1 MAEPYAIKMPQL
13 SDTMTEGVIV
23 SWEKNIGDKIE
34 RGDIVATVE
43 TDKAVMDVE
52 VFRAGYLSGPM
63 LPADSTVPVG
73 DAIAYLVESADQVQR
88 GDAAPAKKESASAQ
102 QPAPRQPDRE
112 EIQREA
118 GPVHETTEL
127 HDAHATESHNE
138 HAVTAAEPEAPAGAT
153 YTIKMPQL
161 SDTMTE
167 GLVVSWE
174 KNLGDKIARGD
185 IVATVETDKAVM
197 DVEVFRDGY
206 LSGPQ
211 AAVDSTVHVGGVLAY
226 LVETLDQ
233 VQKGNIAAGAAP
245 SKKEAAPAAT
255 AKSTVA
261 PTKRETAP
269 AAPQLSGTAKPAPRP
284 DNKQASPYARK
295 LAGELHVNLNNV
307 RGSGPNGEI
316 VAEDV
321 LKAQPVHRAA
331 GTVAPMPAHA
341 MPEVQ
346 VPGDGRPMTSMEKA
360 VSHSMTASLT
370 MPTFRV
376 SVNAQP
382 GALIKAAKN
391 KGVSVTVAIAKACA
405 EAIQKHPRMNA
416 CYQPVD
422 KIVERSNI
430 DVGMAVAAD
439 GGGLVVPVLRHTEQK
454 SVEELNEAWGDLVE
468 RARKRRL
475 APDEYANPTFMV
487 SNMGMLGVTY
497 FDAIPTPGTA
507 AILAISSAGKDGMPL
522 TITADHRVVN
532 GADVAVFLNTLKQKI
547 EQPEEWIGP
556 LGSAIPEGDWNYD
569 VVVIGGG
576 PGGEDCARDLAEH
589 GLKVAMINDA
599 PLPGGECL
607 WRGCIPS
614 KAWRAAADRIRDRVH
629 DAHLGVEN
637 TTDARLNWAKLEETR
652 RKVLETRG
660 EMALKTDA
668 GVKIK
673 VIQGFASFETDHR
686 VFVDTS
692 NNQTER
698 HARAAPGDRSK
709 GEHITFGCAVI
720 ATGAP
725 PFVPPIPG
733 AREGVQSGGVLTS
746 DTVWWLK
753 EVPKTLA
760 VIGGGAIGVEMA
772 QIFQDFGSE
781 VVLVEAQP
789 RILAE
794 VEPEVAKNLTQIL
807 NDDPRL
813 IIHTGAKVSEI
824 NGEPGKMQ
832 LVFEDGEGKKTTV
845 ACDYVIMATGKRPV
859 LEPLELNNAG
869 IAVDKGVIKAD
880 ARCRTSVPHIFAV
893 GDVIGG
899 YMLAHT
905 AGQQGRVAAA
915 NILGEDMKY
924 DQDKDCGVIFT
935 RPEAAF
941 VGLSVDQAK
950 AKGIDAA
957 EVKVPMA
964 IDAKAMIT
972 AETQGLIKIVADKQS
987 HRIVGV
993 HFLADHADTL
1003 IGEAVM
1009 MVSANM
1015 TLEQV
1020 AQAIHPHP
1028 TQTELFGEMAR
1039 RLLSRLRRSEKAKA
1053 K

>member
-1 MAEPYAIKMPQL
+1 MSEPYVIKMPQL
-13 SDTMTEGVIV
+13 SDTMTEGVLV
-23 SWEKNIGDKIE
+23 SWEKKIGDKIS

-52 VFRAGYLSGPM
+52 VFRDGYLSGPR
-63 LPADSTVPVG
+63 AQVDSTVPVG
-73 DAIAYLVESADQVQR
+73 HAIAYLVESADQVQ
-88 GDAAPAKKESASAQ
+88 GDEAAAPAHAQ
-102 QPAPRQPDRE
+102 ELRE
-112 EIQREA
+112 GGLQHF
-118 GPVHETTEL
+118 GPVAEHL
-127 HDAHATESHNE
+127 HHPGEGPAIIA
-138 HAVTAAEPEAPAGAT
+138 AAEPGAPAGAT

-174 KNLGDKIARGD
+174 KNIGDKVARGD
-185 IVATVETDKAVM
+185 IAATVETDKAVM
-197 DVEVFRDGY
+197 DVEVFREGY
-206 LSGPQ
+206 LSGPR
-211 AAVDSTVHVGGVLAY
+211 ADIDSVVQVGGVMAY
-226 LVETLDQ
+226 LVETADQ
-233 VQKGNIAAGAAP
+233 VVDKTVASSKGQVARKETPDVSGGAQLGAQVSPRTPSPARVAGA
-245 SKKEAAPAAT
+245 
-255 AKSTVA
+255 
-261 PTKRETAP
+261 
-269 AAPQLSGTAKPAPRP
+269 KPMPRP
-284 DNKQASPYARK
+284 DNKQATPYARK

-307 RGSGPNGEI
+307 RGTGPRGVI
-316 VAEDV
+316 TGDDV
-321 LKAQPVHRAA
+321 MKAQPIERPVEMVAA
-331 GTVAPMPAHA
+331 MPAHM
-341 MPEVQ
+341 MPEIQ
-346 VPGDGRPMTSMEKA
+346 VPGVGRPMSSMEKA

-376 SVNAQP
+376 SVNAKP
-382 GALIKAAKN
+382 EALIKAAKN

-405 EAIQKHPRMNA
+405 EAIKKNPRINW

-422 KIVERSNI
+422 KIVERGNI
-430 DVGMAVAAD
+430 DIGMAVAAD
-439 GGGLVVPVLRHTEQK
+439 GGGLVVPVLRHCESK
-454 SVEELNEAWGDLVE
+454 SLEELNEAWGGLVE

-475 APDEYANPTFMV
+475 APEEYSNPTFMV

-507 AILAISSAGKDGMPL
+507 AILAISTAGKDGMPL
-522 TITADHRVVN
+522 TVTADHRVAN
-532 GADVAVFLNTLKQKI
+532 GAEVAVFLTTLKNVI
-547 EQPEEWIGP
+547 EQPEDWMGP
-556 LGSAIPEGDWNYD
+556 LGSAIPEGDWDYD
-569 VVVIGGG
+569 VVIIGGG

-589 GLKVAMINDA
+589 GIKVAMINDA
-599 PLPGGECL
+599 PFPGGECL

-614 KAWRAAADRIRDRVH
+614 KAWRAAADRIRDRHH
-629 DAHLGVEN
+629 DEHLGVLG
-637 TTDARLNWAKLEETR
+637 TTAAKLSWDKLEATR

-660 EMALKTDA
+660 EMALKTDT

-673 VIQGFASFETDHR
+673 VIQGYAHFETDHR

-692 NNQTER
+692 ANGKDP
-698 HARAAPGDRSK
+698 HARAKTGDRSK
-709 GEHITFGCAVI
+709 GEHISFGCAVI

-733 AREGVQSGGVLTS
+733 AREGLESGGVLTS
-746 DTVWWLK
+746 DTVWGLK
-753 EVPKTLA
+753 QAPKVMA
-760 VIGGGAIGVEMA
+760 VVGGGAIGVEMA

-794 VEPEVAKNLTQIL
+794 VEQEIAKNLVQIL

-813 IIHTGAKVSEI
+813 TIHTGAKVSEI
-824 NGEPGKMQ
+824 KGKPGKMQ
-832 LVFEDGEGKKTTV
+832 LIFEDGAGKKTTV
-845 ACDYVIMATGKRPV
+845 ACDYVLMATGKRPV
-859 LEPLELNNAG
+859 LEPLELKNAG
-869 IAVDKGVIKAD
+869 VEIDKGVVKAD
-880 ARCRTSVPHIFAV
+880 ARCRSSAPHIFAV

-924 DQDKDCGVIFT
+924 DQDRDCGVIFT

-941 VGLSVDQAK
+941 VGVSVDQAK
-950 AKGIDAA
+950 AKGIDAV

-972 AETQGLIKIVADKQS
+972 NETLGLIKIVADKKTR
-987 HRIVGV
+987 RIIGV

-1009 MVSANM
+1009 MVSAGM
-1015 TLEQV
+1015 SLEQV

-1053 K
+1053 Q

>member
-1 MAEPYAIKMPQL
+1 MSEPYVIKMPQL
-13 SDTMTEGVIV
+13 SDTMTEGVVV
-23 SWEKNIGDKIE
+23 SWEKNIGDKI
-34 RGDIVATVE
+34 
-43 TDKAVMDVE
+43 
-52 VFRAGYLSGPM
+52 S
-63 LPADSTVPVG
+63 
-73 DAIAYLVESADQVQR
+73 
-88 GDAAPAKKESASAQ
+88 
-102 QPAPRQPDRE
+102 
-112 EIQREA
+112 
-118 GPVHETTEL
+118 
-127 HDAHATESHNE
+127 
-138 HAVTAAEPEAPAGAT
+138 
-153 YTIKMPQL
+153 
-161 SDTMTE
+161 
-167 GLVVSWE
+167 
-174 KNLGDKIARGD
+174 RGD

-206 LSGPQ
+206 LSGPITPADATVPVGEAIAYLVESAELVQ
-211 AAVDSTVHVGGVLAY
+211 SGEGAAAPVKAAAAAAPPAQPVAAAATPAEEPAAAPHNDAPAAGGVEEAAAPAGATYTVKMPQLSDTMTEGLVVSWEKNVGDKIARGDIVATVETDKAVMDVEVFREGYLSGPRTEVDSVVPVGGVLAY
-226 LVETLDQ
+226 LVESAEQ
-233 VQKGNIAAGAAP
+233 VQQGSIAAGAAP
-245 SKKEAAPAAT
+245 AQSQGAAAAAPTAAPVKREAA
-255 AKSTVA
+255 
-261 PTKRETAP
+261 
-269 AAPQLSGTAKPAPRP
+269 AAPKLSGTAKPVARP
-284 DNKQASPYARK
+284 DNKQATPYARK

-307 RGSGPNGEI
+307 RGTGPNAVITGD
-316 VAEDV
+316 DV
-321 LKAQPVHRAA
+321 LHAQPVHRAA
-331 GTVAPMPAHA
+331 EMVAPVPAHI

-346 VPGDGRPMTSMEKA
+346 VPGDGRPMSSMEKA

-382 GALIKAAKN
+382 GALIKAAKK

-405 EAIQKHPRMNA
+405 EAIKKNPRINW

-422 KIVERSNI
+422 KLVERDTI
-430 DVGMAVAAD
+430 DIGMAVAAD
-439 GGGLVVPVLRHTEQK
+439 GGGLVVPVLRHCESK
-454 SVEELNEAWGDLVE
+454 SLEELNEAWGGLVE

-475 APDEYANPTFMV
+475 APEEYANPTFMV
-487 SNMGMLGVTY
+487 SNMGMMGVTY

-507 AILAISSAGKDGMPL
+507 AILAISTAGKDGMPL
-522 TITADHRVVN
+522 TVTADHRVAN
-532 GADVAVFLNTLKQKI
+532 GAEVAVFLTTLKTVI
-547 EQPEEWIGP
+547 EQPEEWMGP
-556 LGSAIPEGDWNYD
+556 MGPAIPDGDWDYD

-589 GLKVAMINDA
+589 GIKVAMINDA
-599 PLPGGECL
+599 PFPGGECL

-614 KAWRAAADRIRDRVH
+614 KAWRAAADRMRDRIH
-629 DAHLGVEN
+629 DEHLGVEG
-637 TTDARLNWAKLEETR
+637 TTEARLSWEKLEKTR
-652 RKVLETRG
+652 RNVLETRG
-660 EMALKTDA
+660 EMALKTDT

-673 VIQGFASFETDHR
+673 VIQGYAHFETDHR

-692 NNQTER
+692 GNNDER
-698 HARAAPGDRSK
+698 HARAKPGDRGK

-733 AREGVQSGGVLTS
+733 AREGLESGGVITS

-753 EVPKTLA
+753 DVPKSLT

-772 QIFQDFGSE
+772 QIFQDFGTE

-794 VEPEVAKNLTQIL
+794 VEPEIAKNLTQIL

-813 IIHTGAKVSEI
+813 TIHTGAKVGEI
-824 NGEPGKMQ
+824 KGKPGKMQ
-832 LVFEDGEGKKTTV
+832 LSFEDGEGKKNNV
-845 ACDYVIMATGKRPV
+845 VCDYVLVATGKRPV

-869 IAVDKGVIKAD
+869 VAVDKGVIKVD
-880 ARCRTSVPHIFAV
+880 ARGRSSVPHIFAV

-915 NILGEDMKY
+915 NILGEDMRY

-941 VGLSVDQAK
+941 VGLSVEQAK
-950 AKGIDAA
+950 AKGIDAV

-964 IDAKAMIT
+964 VDAKAMIT
-972 AETQGLIKIVADKQS
+972 DETLGLIKIVADKQS
-987 HRIVGV
+987 RRIIGV

-1020 AQAIHPHP
+1020 GQAIHPHP

-1039 RLLSRLRRSEKAKA
+1039 RLLSRLRRSAKA
-1053 K
+1053 KGK